1 MGLSSRKAYFAA
13 PTARLAVRKA
23 KPASKFPFPFMF
35 PDAPASASADPSAP
49 DRPASDTP
57 VVGIIMGSKSDLKIM
72 SAAADVLRQ
81 FGIAYEITLVSP
93 HRTPHRMVEYAETA
107 RKRGLRVLI
116 AGGGGAAHLPGM
128 VAAFTTLPVIGVPI
142 NSTTSI
148 QGLDSVLSMI
158 QMPAGVPVAT
168 VGIDSAANAAV
179 LATQLLAISNARLVD
194 ALEKYRTSL
203 KDRVMRTIEELRK
216 GGFQDDV

>member
-1 MGLSSRKAYFAA
+1 MISDSSAGN
-13 PTARLAVRKA
+13 PT
-23 KPASKFPFPFMF
+23 SNSNN
-35 PDAPASASADPSAP
+35 D
-49 DRPASDTP
+49 DRPIVENP
-57 VVGIIMGSKSDLKIM
+57 IVGIIMGSKSDLKIM
-72 SAAADVLRQ
+72 SAASETLRQ
-81 FGIAYEITLVSP
+81 FGIPFEITLVSP
-93 HRTPHRMVEYAETA
+93 HRTPHRMVEYSESA

-142 NSTTSI
+142 NSTISI
-148 QGLDSVLSMI
+148 QGLDSILSMI

-179 LATQLLAISNARLVD
+179 LATQMLALNNARLAD
-194 ALEKYRTSL
+194 ALEKYRTTL

>member
-1 MGLSSRKAYFAA
+1 MI
-13 PTARLAVRKA
+13 
-23 KPASKFPFPFMF
+23 
-35 PDAPASASADPSAP
+35 PDASAAASSTGSDD
-49 DRPASDTP
+49 DRPVTETP
-57 VVGIIMGSKSDLKIM
+57 LVGLIMGSKSDLKIM

-81 FGIAYEITLVSP
+81 FGVPYDITLVSP
-93 HRTPHRMVEYAETA
+93 HRTPHRMVEYAENA

-142 NSTTSI
+142 NSTLSI
-148 QGLDSVLSMI
+148 QGLDSILSMI

-168 VGIDSAANAAV
+168 VGLDNATNAAV
-179 LATQLLAISNARLVD
+179 LATQILSLNNARLTD
-194 ALEKYRTSL
+194 ALEKYRNML

-216 GGFQDDV
+216 GGFQDDI

>member
-1 MGLSSRKAYFAA
+1 MIPEASATA
-13 PTARLAVRKA
+13 PTTGH
-23 KPASKFPFPFMF
+23 
-35 PDAPASASADPSAP
+35 DD
-49 DRPASDTP
+49 DRPITETP
-57 VVGIIMGSKSDLKIM
+57 LVGIIMGSKSDLKIM

-81 FGIAYEITLVSP
+81 FGIPYEITLVSP
-93 HRTPHRMVEYAETA
+93 HRTPHRMVEYSESA

-142 NSTTSI
+142 NSTLSI
-148 QGLDSVLSMI
+148 QGLDSILSMI

-168 VGIDSAANAAV
+168 VGLDNAANAAV
-179 LATQLLAISNARLVD
+179 LATQILALNNARLAD
-194 ALEKYRTSL
+194 GLEKYRNTL
-203 KDRVMRTIEELRK
+203 RDRVMRTIEELRK

>member
-1 MGLSSRKAYFAA
+1 
-13 PTARLAVRKA
+13 
-23 KPASKFPFPFMF
+23 MF
-35 PDAPASASADPSAP
+35 SDASAPGTAP
-49 DRPASDTP
+49 GPDDDRPAFETP
-57 VVGIIMGSKSDLKIM
+57 LVGIIMGSKSDLKIM
-72 SAAADVLRQ
+72 SAAADILRQ
-81 FGIAYEITLVSP
+81 FGVPYDITLVSP
-93 HRTPHRMVEYAETA
+93 HRTPHRMVEYAEGA

-148 QGLDSVLSMI
+148 QGVDSVLSMI
-158 QMPAGVPVAT
+158 QMPMGVPVAT

-179 LATQLLAISNARLVD
+179 LATQMLALSTPRLADV
-194 ALEKYRTSL
+194 LEKYRTTL

>member
-1 MGLSSRKAYFAA
+1 MPICYPDSHPML
-13 PTARLAVRKA
+13 
-23 KPASKFPFPFMF
+23 
-35 PDAPASASADPSAP
+35 PDASATSSAAGSDD
-49 DRPASDTP
+49 DRPTTENP
-57 VVGIIMGSKSDLKIM
+57 IVGIIMGSKSDLKIM
-72 SAAADVLRQ
+72 SAAADLLRQ
-81 FGIAYEITLVSP
+81 FGIPYDITLVSP
-93 HRTPHRMVEYAETA
+93 HRTPHRMVEYAESA

-142 NSTTSI
+142 NSTISV
-148 QGLDSVLSMI
+148 QGLDSILSMI
-158 QMPAGVPVAT
+158 QMPTGVPVAT

-179 LATQLLAISNARLVD
+179 LATQILALNNARLAD
-194 ALEKYRTSL
+194 ALEKYRTTL

>member
-1 MGLSSRKAYFAA
+1 MLPDTTAA
-13 PTARLAVRKA
+13 
-23 KPASKFPFPFMF
+23 ASG
-35 PDAPASASADPSAP
+35 PD
-49 DRPASDTP
+49 DRPATDTP
-57 VVGIIMGSKSDLKIM
+57 IVGIIMGSKSDLKIM
-72 SAAADVLRQ
+72 SAAADLLRQ
-81 FGIAYEITLVSP
+81 FGIPYDITLVSP

-142 NSTTSI
+142 NSTLSI
-148 QGLDSVLSMI
+148 QGLDSILSMI
-158 QMPAGVPVAT
+158 QMPAGTPVAT
-168 VGIDSAANAAV
+168 VGLDNATNAAV
-179 LATQLLAISNARLVD
+179 LATQMLAINNARLAD
-194 ALEKYRTSL
+194 ALEKYRSTM

>member
-1 MGLSSRKAYFAA
+1 MI
-13 PTARLAVRKA
+13 
-23 KPASKFPFPFMF
+23 
-35 PDAPASASADPSAP
+35 PDASTATASSGAD
-49 DRPASDTP
+49 DRPLTETP
-57 VVGIIMGSKSDLKIM
+57 LVGIIMGSKSDLKIM
-72 SAAADVLRQ
+72 SAAAEVCRQ
-81 FGIAYEITLVSP
+81 FGVPYEITLVSP
-93 HRTPHRMVEYAETA
+93 HRTPHRMVEYAESA

-128 VAAFTTLPVIGVPI
+128 VAAFTIVPVIGVPI

-179 LATQLLAISNARLVD
+179 LAIQMLAIGNARLAD
-194 ALEKYRTSL
+194 ALEKYRTAL

>member
-1 MGLSSRKAYFAA
+1 MIPDTSTTAVPGAA
-13 PTARLAVRKA
+13 
-23 KPASKFPFPFMF
+23 
-35 PDAPASASADPSAP
+35 D
-49 DRPASDTP
+49 DRPVTETP
-57 VVGIIMGSKSDLKIM
+57 LVGIIMGSKSDLKIM

-81 FGIAYEITLVSP
+81 FGVPFEITLVSP
-93 HRTPHRMVEYAETA
+93 HRTPHRMVEYAESA

-128 VAAFTTLPVIGVPI
+128 VAAFTILPVIGVPI

-179 LATQLLAISNARLVD
+179 LAIQVLAIHNARLAD
-194 ALEKYRTSL
+194 SLEKYRTTL

>member
-1 MGLSSRKAYFAA
+1 MFGV
-13 PTARLAVRKA
+13 PTAELTPRTRRVRRYLLRVA
-23 KPASKFPFPFMF
+23 SFFYMTPTTALSTISPAEEL
-35 PDAPASASADPSAP
+35 
-49 DRPASDTP
+49 RDTP
-57 VVGIIMGSKSDLKIM
+57 VVGIIMGSQSDVKVM
-72 SAAADVLRQ
+72 SAAAELLRQ
-81 FGIAYEITLVSP
+81 FGVPHEFTLVSP
-93 HRTPHRMVEYAETA
+93 HRTPHRLVEYAESA

-148 QGLDSVLSMI
+148 RGLDSVLSML
-158 QMPAGVPVAT
+158 QMPTGVPVAT
-168 VGIDSAANAAV
+168 VAIDGAANAAV
-179 LATQLLAISNARLVD
+179 LATQILGLTNARLAD

-216 GGFQDDV
+216 GGLNDE

>member
-1 MGLSSRKAYFAA
+1 MTPNAPTTPAA
-13 PTARLAVRKA
+13 P
-23 KPASKFPFPFMF
+23 S
-35 PDAPASASADPSAP
+35 
-49 DRPASDTP
+49 P
-57 VVGIIMGSKSDLKIM
+57 VEETRDNPIVGIIMGSQSDIKVM
-72 SAAADVLRQ
+72 MAAAELLRQ
-81 FGIAYEITLVSP
+81 FNIPYEFTLVSA
-93 HRTPHRMVEYAETA
+93 HRTPHRLIDYAESA

-148 QGLDSVLSMI
+148 RGLDSVLSML

-168 VGIDSAANAAV
+168 VAIDGATNAAI
-179 LATQLLAISNARLVD
+179 LATQILGLTNARLVD

-203 KDRVMRTIEELRK
+203 KDKVMRTIDELRK
-216 GGFQDDV
+216 GGFNEE

>member
-1 MGLSSRKAYFAA
+1 MISETSAGNPSSN
-13 PTARLAVRKA
+13 
-23 KPASKFPFPFMF
+23 SNN
-35 PDAPASASADPSAP
+35 D
-49 DRPASDTP
+49 DRPIVENP
-57 VVGIIMGSKSDLKIM
+57 IVGIIMGSKSDLKIM
-72 SAAADVLRQ
+72 SAASETLRQ
-81 FGIAYEITLVSP
+81 FGIPFEITLVSP
-93 HRTPHRMVEYAETA
+93 HRTPHRMVEYAESA

-142 NSTTSI
+142 NSTISI
-148 QGLDSVLSMI
+148 QGLDSILSMI

-179 LATQLLAISNARLVD
+179 LDTQMLALNNSRLAD
-194 ALEKYRTSL
+194 ALEKYRTTL